1 MQPLVNRI
9 ISLRENLKINQEDF
23 AKKIG
28 VSRNFIS
35 LVETKKRNLSDR
47 TIADICHEFDVNE
60 HWLRT
65 GEGEMFMP
73 KSRTDEISA
82 FVGNILQG
90 ESDFRQKFISVLA
103 RMTPDEWQ
111 ILEKKVLELAEE
123 IKKADP

>member
-1 MQPLVNRI
+1 MNNRI
-9 ISLRENLKINQEDF
+9 KEVRLGTKLNQEAFGKRLKITKASISRLESGINHPSDQTISL
-23 AKKIG
+23 
-28 VSRNFIS
+28 
-35 LVETKKRNLSDR
+35 
-47 TIADICHEFDVNE
+47 ICSEFNIDE